1 MIALLVAARAVH
13 FASMAMVMGAALFQ
27 CLVAEPAF
35 RTAAIGGSASVRAY
49 RARLATILW
58 IGFALA
64 VLSGAAW
71 LLALAAKIGG
81 QGPPVAASGGV
92 AWVLLIETQFGHL
105 WIARAFLAG
114 WLFCALWLGKPS
126 DAGTRFGQGLTT
138 VAALCLMGSL
148 AWSGHAAGSPG
159 VIGDIHLIVDVL
171 HLVAAGA
178 WLGGLLPLSLLFVL
192 AIRQTD
198 PSLASTL
205 QVATRRFSM
214 LGLLS
219 VGTLLATGLVNT
231 WMLAGSLPALLET
244 DYGRLLLLKIA
255 LFVAMVAI
263 AGINRFRLTPGL
275 PNTEAVHRLDRNTR
289 VELALGLAIIAI
301 VGVLGVLPPAMHMGM
316 QMH

>member
-1 MIALLVAARAVH
+1 MIALLAAARAVH
-13 FASMAMVMGAALFQ
+13 FASTAMVMGAAFFQ
-27 CLVAEPAF
+27 YLVAEPAF
-35 RTAAIGGSASVRAY
+35 RTAAIGGSAGARAY
-49 RARLATILW
+49 RATLATILW
-58 IGFALA
+58 IGFALL

-71 LLALAAKIGG
+71 LLALAAEIGSS
-81 QGPPVAASGGV
+81 PPVVVSKGV
-92 AWVLLIETQFGHL
+92 AWVLLTETQFGHL
-105 WIARAFLAG
+105 WMARAFLAG
-114 WLFCALWLGKPS
+114 LLFCALWLGRPS
-126 DAGTRFGQGLTT
+126 NAGTRFGRGLTT

-159 VIGDIHLIVDVL
+159 GIGDIHLIADGL

-192 AIRQTD
+192 AIRQRD

-205 QVATRRFSM
+205 QIATRRFST

-244 DYGRLLLLKIA
+244 DYGRLLLVKIA

-263 AGINRFRLTPGL
+263 AGINRLRLTPEL
-275 PNTEAVHRLDRNTR
+275 PTTEAVHRLDRNTR
-289 VELALGLAIIAI
+289 VELALGLMIIAI
-301 VGVLGVLPPAMHMGM
+301 MSVLGLLSPAVHMGM
-316 QMH
+316 QMQ

>member
-1 MIALLVAARAVH
+1 MIALLAAARAVH
-13 FASMAMVMGAALFQ
+13 FASTAMVTGAALFQ
-27 CLVAEPAF
+27 YFVAEPAF
-35 RTAAIGGSASVRAY
+35 RTAAIGGSASARAY

-58 IGFALA
+58 TGFALA

-81 QGPPVAASGGV
+81 HGPPVASSGGV
-92 AWVLLIETQFGHL
+92 AWVLLTETQFGHL
-105 WIARAFLAG
+105 WMARAFLAG
-114 WLFCALWLGKPS
+114 LLFCTLWLGKPS
-126 DAGTRFGQGLTT
+126 DGRARFGHGLTS
-138 VAALCLMGSL
+138 VAAMCLMGSL

-159 VIGDIHLIVDVL
+159 VIGDIHLIADVL

-205 QVATRRFSM
+205 QMATRRFST

-244 DYGRLLLLKIA
+244 DYGRLLLAKIA

-263 AGINRFRLTPGL
+263 ASINRLRLTPGL
-275 PNTEAVHRLDRNTR
+275 PQTEAVHRLDRNTR
-289 VELALGLAIIAI
+289 IELALGLAIIAI
-301 VGVLGVLPPAMHMGM
+301 VSVLGLHSPAVHMGM
-316 QMH
+316 QMQ

>member
-1 MIALLVAARAVH
+1 MIALLAAARAVH
-13 FASMAMVMGAALFQ
+13 FASTAMVMGVALFQ
-27 CLVAEPAF
+27 HLVAEPAF
-35 RTAAIGGSASVRAY
+35 RTAAIGGSASARAY
-49 RARLATILW
+49 RARLATILR

-64 VLSGAAW
+64 VLSGTAW
-71 LLALAAKIGG
+71 LLALAAKIGSSL
-81 QGPPVAASGGV
+81 PVVVSDGV
-92 AWVLLIETQFGHL
+92 AWVLLTETQFGHV

-114 WLFCALWLGKPS
+114 LLFCALWLGKAG
-126 DAGTRFGQGLTT
+126 DAGTRFRQRLTT
-138 VAALCLMGSL
+138 VTAMCLMGSL

-159 VIGDIHLIVDVL
+159 VIGDIHLIADVL

-198 PSLASTL
+198 PSLSSTL
-205 QVATRRFSM
+205 QVATRRFST

-231 WMLAGSLPALLET
+231 WILAGSVPALLET
-244 DYGRLLLLKIA
+244 DYGRLLLLKVA
-255 LFVAMVAI
+255 LFAAMVAV
-263 AGINRFRLTPGL
+263 ASINRLRLTPRL
-275 PNTEAVHRLDRNTR
+275 PKTEAVHRLDRNTR

-301 VGVLGVLPPAMHMGM
+301 VSVLGVLPPAVHMDM

>member
-13 FASMAMVMGAALFQ
+13 FAAMATVMGAALFRY
-27 CLVAEPAF
+27 LVAEPAF
-35 RTAAIGGSASVRAY
+35 RAAATGGSASVRAY

-58 IGFALA
+58 IGFTLA
-64 VLSGAAW
+64 VLSGAVW

-81 QGPPVAASGGV
+81 QGSPVAASGRV
-92 AWVLLIETQFGHL
+92 AWVLLTETQFGHF
-105 WIARAFLAG
+105 WIARVFLAG
-114 WLFCALWLGKPS
+114 LLFCTLWLGKPG
-126 DAGTRFGQGLTT
+126 DAGTRFGQGPAA
-138 VAALCLMGSL
+138 VAAMGLMGSL

-159 VIGDIHLIVDVL
+159 AIGDIHLIADVL

-192 AIRQTD
+192 ASRQAD
-198 PSLASTL
+198 PSLASTV
-205 QVATRRFSM
+205 QVATRRFST

-263 AGINRFRLTPGL
+263 AGINRLGLTPAL

-301 VGVLGVLPPAMHMGM
+301 VSVLGVLSPAVHMGM